1 MIKNLN
7 KNFSVLILA
16 AGNSGRMGSLKA
28 FLPFDD
34 TQCFLEK
41 IITEYQSFGVSS
53 VFVVLNEKGIA
64 LFKGLKKWKKDIAIL
79 NPFPEKERFFSI
91 KTGLEKIPEDHAVFI
106 HNVDNPFLKTTT
118 LNTLIKTYKPGNTI
132 IPIFKNRGGHPILI
146 SPQIIKTIR
155 KEKSNKVILKEVIN
169 RFPTIRVPVSDNTV
183 LININ
188 TEEEYRKYFL

>member
-1 MIKNLN
+1 MINDLK

-41 IITEYQSFGVSS
+41 IIAKYQSFGVSS
-53 VFVVLNEKGIA
+53 VFVILNEKGMV
-64 LFKGLKKWKKDIAIL
+64 LFKGLKKLKNDVAIL

-91 KTGLEKIPEDHAVFI
+91 KTGLENIPEDQAVFL
-106 HNVDNPFLKTTT
+106 HNVDNPFIETTV
-118 LNTLIKTYKPGNTI
+118 LSALLRGYKPGATV
-132 IPIFKNRGGHPILI
+132 IPVFEGRGGHPVLI
-146 SPQIIKTIR
+146 SPEITAAIR
-155 KEKSNKVILKEVIN
+155 KEISNKVILKDVLK
-169 RFPTIRVPVSDNTV
+169 RFPTVRVPVSDNTI

-188 TEEEYRKYFL
+188 TEQEYRKYFL

>member
-1 MIKNLN
+1 MIDGLN

-41 IITEYQSFGVSS
+41 IITEYQSFGISS
-53 VFVVLNEKGIA
+53 VFVVLNEKGMV
-64 LFKGLKKWKKDIAIL
+64 LYKGLKKLKKDVAIL

-91 KTGLEKIPEDHAVFI
+91 KTGLENIPEDQAVFL
-106 HNVDNPFLKTTT
+106 HNVDNPFIETTV
-118 LNTLIKTYKPGNTI
+118 LSALLRGYKPGVTV
-132 IPIFKNRGGHPILI
+132 IPVFEGRGGHPVLI
-146 SPQIIKTIR
+146 SPEIAAAIR
-155 KEKSNKVILKEVIN
+155 KEISNKVILKDVLK
-169 RFPTIRVPVSDNTV
+169 RFPTVRVPVSDNSI

-188 TEEEYRKYFL
+188 TEQEYRKYFL